1 MTYTIAIL
9 CLWTVSFLFAGIE
22 AGLLSVDPVRLR
34 HHVKQKRPA
43 ALRLERLTKR
53 PERLLITVLLVTNM
67 ANILGLLLLTK
78 VLVSSFGS
86 AGFFWAIVIALPIYL
101 FVLSVLPKSLF
112 RRFPFRALAALGGLL
127 ELTSIVLW
135 PILEIGGR
143 VGRFFLPRRA
153 SEGAARLFVA
163 REELKQIAVQGEREG
178 ALTSTERAMIHNVV
192 DFRSVKASD
201 VMTPINKALTVHPET
216 PVAEIL
222 RLSSTTGVDR
232 LPVISADGQATG
244 IVNVLDILFDQTQR
258 ESVASYTRRVVT
270 VAESEPA
277 YRIIQ
282 RLRAARLGLAAV
294 IDSQKRLI
302 GIVTGEEIIKRLVQV
317 GAF

>member
-1 MTYTIAIL
+1 MTYAIAIL
-9 CLWTVSFLFAGIE
+9 CLWTISFLFAGIE

-34 HHVKQKRPA
+34 HHVKQRKPA

-78 VLVSSFGS
+78 VLVSFFGS

-112 RRFPFRALAALGGLL
+112 RRFPFRALAALGGVL
-127 ELTSIVLW
+127 ELTSILLW

-143 VGRFFLPRRA
+143 IGRFFFPRRA
-153 SEGAARLFVA
+153 SEGARLFIA

-216 PVAEIL
+216 SVPEIL
-222 RLSSTTGVDR
+222 QLSSKAGVDR

-258 ESVASYTRRVVT
+258 ESIASYTRRVVP

-282 RLRAARLGLAAV
+282 RLRAARIGLAVV

>member
-1 MTYTIAIL
+1 MTYALAIF

-34 HHVKQKRPA
+34 HHVKQRRQA

-78 VLVSSFGS
+78 LLVSFFGS
-86 AGFFWAIVIALPIYL
+86 AGFFWAIAIGLPIYL

-153 SEGAARLFVA
+153 SEDARLFVA

-201 VMTPINKALTVHPET
+201 VMTPIDKALTIHPET
-216 PVAEIL
+216 MVAEIL
-222 RLSSTTGVDR
+222 RLSTTTAVDR
-232 LPVISADGQATG
+232 LPVISADRQTTG

-270 VAESEPA
+270 VAETEPA

-282 RLRAARLGLAAV
+282 RLRAARVGLAAV
-294 IDSQKRLI
+294 VDSQKRLI